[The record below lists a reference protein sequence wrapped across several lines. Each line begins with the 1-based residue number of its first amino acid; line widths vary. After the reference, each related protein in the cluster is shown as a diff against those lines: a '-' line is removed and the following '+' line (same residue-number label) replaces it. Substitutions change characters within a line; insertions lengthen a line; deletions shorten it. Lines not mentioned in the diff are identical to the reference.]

1 MVTERKE
8 AESNMADKEGDKKP
22 EKKKKKK
29 LEDNYLKEKKKKKK
43 QDKTVSEVIS
53 EVRDASEDS
62 DLEEDGDDFWMP
74 LEGDRWD
81 NDDGGNRWGSTS
93 ESEPENDEIDGEG
106 ISLHPT
112 SHDF

>member
-29 LEDNYLKEKKKKKK
+29 LKDNYLKEKKKKKK

-74 LEGDRWD
+74 PEGDRWD
-81 NDDGGNRWGSTS
+81 NDDGGKRWGSTS